1 MSRGR
6 VGVGT
11 GATTSKIGGASRATR
26 GGFGLGQVHW
36 KDGGVTALTVVNA
49 FGDVVDPIS
58 GQRLTE
64 HARGLLDRRA
74 EIVAG
79 SVARP
84 GFASSTTI
92 AVVIVHAACDFD
104 TLVRCAIS
112 AHDGFARAVRP
123 CHRPFDGDLVFAVAL
138 SDGDVS
144 SFDALR
150 FSVAAELAVEAA
162 IVDAVT
168 D

>member
-1 MSRGR
+1 MNRFNDR
-6 VGVGT
+6 VDLGT
-11 GATTSKIGGASRATR
+11 
-26 GGFGLGQVHW
+26 
-36 KDGGVTALTVVNA
+36 TAKVNA
-49 FGDVVDPIS
+49 FGHAHDARRQTWLEPHNFGDVVDPIS

-123 CHRPFDGDLVFAVAL
+123 CHTPFDGDLVFAVAL

-168 D
+168 A